1 MKTIL
6 FYDACAVGLTALLMT
21 DSSTR
26 RFKDPS
32 LSNSAKSLNT
42 AIKQEVNILDD
53 ESYPKPLESR
63 RRAKEPPK
71 HQKINNE
78 CESEDCDDDDLLE
91 FGSSQGINAEDFEGT
106 PYFLVLVSCKQ

>member
-63 RRAKEPPK
+63 RRAKEHLSTRKLITSAKAKIAMTMTYLNSVHPK
-71 HQKINNE
+71 
-78 CESEDCDDDDLLE
+78 
-91 FGSSQGINAEDFEGT
+91 
-106 PYFLVLVSCKQ
+106 V